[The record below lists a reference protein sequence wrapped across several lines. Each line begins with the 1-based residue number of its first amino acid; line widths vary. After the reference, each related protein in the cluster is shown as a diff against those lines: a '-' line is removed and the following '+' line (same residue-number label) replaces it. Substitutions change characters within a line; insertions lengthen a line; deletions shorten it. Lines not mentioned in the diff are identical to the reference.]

1 MKHNESQE
9 VLASHWVLF
18 TEATI
23 ALLGSLMSI
32 LEGKGMKYQF
42 LDQE

>member
-1 MKHNESQE
+1 MKPNESHE
-9 VLASHWVLF
+9 VLASHWGLY

-23 ALLGSLMSI
+23 ALLGSLMSF